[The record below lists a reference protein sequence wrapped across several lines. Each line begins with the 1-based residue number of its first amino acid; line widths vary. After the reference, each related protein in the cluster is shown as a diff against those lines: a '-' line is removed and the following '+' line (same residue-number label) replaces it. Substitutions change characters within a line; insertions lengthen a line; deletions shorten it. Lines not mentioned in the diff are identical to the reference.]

1 MLFII
6 IAILLIFHTILFAQK
21 SRSNRTIREIRDQYW
36 KRERQANLTP
46 KKDLSSL
53 DYILI
58 PIKELPFVDHP
69 ESKALEN
76 IQKEILNLSKEPIV
90 NIGNVSNTD
99 LKLKYGV
106 ANLKHLILCDNN
118 YINLIRLLQE
128 WGLYYYDCQMY
139 SFAQTILEYAI
150 SCKTDLHK
158 TYILVAK
165 VYLHTNQS
173 EKIDTLIETI
183 TLLKSL
189 NKEKTIISLKEL
201 KYTSYIL

>member
-21 SRSNRTIREIRDQYW
+21 SQSNRRRQEIRDNYW
-36 KRERQANLTP
+36 KRERKANLTP

-53 DYILI
+53 DYLHI
-58 PIKELPFVDHP
+58 PIKELPFLEFT
-69 ESKALEN
+69 ESKILED
-76 IQKEILNLSKEPIV
+76 IQKEILTLSKEPIV
-90 NIGNVSNTD
+90 NIGNMSNTD

-106 ANLKHLILCDNN
+106 ANLKHLIHWDNN

-128 WGLYYYDCQMY
+128 WGLYYYNCQMY

-150 SCKTDLHK
+150 SCHTDLCK
-158 TYILVAK
+158 TYLLLAK
-165 VYLHTNQS
+165 IYLHTKQG
-173 EKIDTLIETI
+173 EKIDSLIKTI
-183 TLLKSL
+183 MSSNFLH
-189 NKEKTIISLKEL
+189 KEKTINSLKEL